1 MKRNKLTDDIKQ
13 YAVRK
18 IIKKLLEFRQ
28 ERTEDK
34 VTAEE
39 LDNENESDWTEIEP
53 KSIKVAKGIWNMW
66 YNERE
71 KCPRAGIIFLCRAK
85 LNKIKVLLTKYIKNN
100 RTQYGFPKGK
110 IEFGETILQ
119 CAAREA
125 SEELG
130 LAYKY
135 IYNMIKYSTPIKK
148 KVFNIVDKSF
158 VEHYYFIVPVEP
170 KDMKFKID
178 KKEIDDVE
186 WRSIGNLPCR
196 KSCSVMHLI
205 KSANTLTETNYFMV
219 ICRDLYKHTSLVKYM
234 EYSMASCRKKYSISS
249 FCKNDIKRY
258 LRVWLHPKGSQR
270 PNSSLM
276 DKCVEDAYKKMLQK
290 LFEIERHFYI
300 QFNAQ
305 KLPRKPNGKDWKQ
318 FAIPEIR
325 KMLNTV
331 YHKWIS
337 HLSPDNESINDNYS
351 KCSANLIW
359 KDWCYE
365 RFRGPRVGVMLIST
379 MKENAEEALVISYII
394 DQSFKC
400 LNIGFPKGKPDSGET
415 IKEGGVRE
423 FLEETGMIDPHDI
436 LKMAICNGTVITK
449 YPYIGTIQQCRS
461 RTHHYVLA
469 TTTRQDMLFR
479 GNKKEVCDVYWHSIY
494 TLPCCD
500 ACKIKW
506 KYTLYNDLEIP
517 VSYHMVTLRDMN
529 GENSA
534 VL

>member
-205 KSANTLTETNYFMV
+205 KSANTLKEANYFMV
-219 ICRDLYKHTSLVKYM
+219 ICYDLYKHTSLVK
-234 EYSMASCRKKYSISS
+234 
-249 FCKNDIKRY
+249 Y

-318 FAIPEIR
+318 FAIPE
-325 KMLNTV
+325 
-331 YHKWIS
+331 
-337 HLSPDNESINDNYS
+337 
-351 KCSANLIW
+351 CSANLIW